1 MGLAVS
7 TGTCGCIPTAPG
19 EFEWPVHGLDDFP
32 SSPPR
37 TSASWKGHM
46 AKSSSQAVQGTPEKD
61 VLPQHR
67 RHRSKGQ
74 ATMQLLLSAFKS
86 SRLFSLLDES
96 KLWTLIDSLEYYA
109 FDSGEY
115 ICREGEVGSHVF
127 VSQTAGLEVV
137 LCGGTVAELPR
148 GRTFG
153 ELALFSNCP
162 RSVSVAAGRDG
173 AGVWGA
179 AADTFRQ
186 VVQASLVWQVKDS
199 RSFVDSLPLFEGLS
213 MRQRDSV
220 SDACTLV
227 TLEDDERRVLG
238 EGDARTIYF
247 VKSGELRVIHE
258 GEVDGTRQGSHRK
271 GNAGSGTGSSA
282 VNCGVSSVAPSSAS
296 SERSTERLPMLRP
309 GDFVGQHALLYN
321 APFSMTVQATGRC
334 ELLGVSASLVRQI
347 LGTELN
353 PIRLQRTFLLSSLK
367 RHPIFASLSHNQ
379 VLVAVREMEFQD
391 CPPCKRIP
399 ALPFFVVADG
409 AVKLG
414 TTDNA
419 KVLHRG
425 ECYGTLPLV
434 DTAKPE
440 AGESPRDADP
450 GVAHSVPAQPNAASS
465 QSAVRAAGPDG
476 CRLAVLPWRGVSLIL
491 EELGLDPST
500 VGWEDPDHLVER
512 MALIVSKVCVF
523 RHLPNHQIKLLV
535 RGATRK
541 TFSKGEKVIVAGE
554 RGSHFFIVVSGEV
567 HAKVDDLV
575 VRTMVKYAYFGERA
589 LLLDEPRAATIEVA
603 SPESEI
609 WAIDKSTF
617 KEVVKEKTPT
627 AELLM
632 HRMSLAD
639 HGIKMDDLKR
649 LEIIGSGT
657 SGVVQLVQHQKTGFK
672 YALKRV
678 EKVNGAALEVVKRE
692 IQVLAENDHPFIM
705 HLVKTYETDK
715 SFYMLTEY
723 CAGGELH
730 AAIRTI
736 PTVLSRRQAMFYT
749 GSLLLMLEALHDRNV
764 VYRDLKPENIML
776 DQQGY
781 LKLIDF
787 GTAKKLDR
795 SCPRTYTQVGTPHY
809 MAPEVIRGKGYGI
822 EVDVWAL
829 GVILYELMCGY
840 LPFGDDIEP
849 SNSFEVCKAVLDG
862 DLKFPDVVDRSAKE
876 LIENLLVSRPASR
889 LGCGV
894 SGYQDIKS
902 ASFFGLDGMG
912 VIPNGDTKGNDY
924 YFALLISRE
933 LQAPIPPTI
942 RPAEPSESNAG
953 EFAQQTS
960 GRSSMPSSRR
970 SSRTKADMVRQ
981 CEAAAANASDPSAKQ
996 QQQQPPPVE
1005 PEAEGDPEGSG

>member
-7 TGTCGCIPTAPG
+7 NGTCGCIPTAPG
-19 EFEWPVHGLDDFP
+19 EFEWPVHGLDDI
-32 SSPPR
+32 
-37 TSASWKGHM
+37 SASGAVRSSHKNQS
-46 AKSSSQAVQGTPEKD
+46 AKSSSLALQAAPGEE
-61 VLPQHR
+61 VLPAHK
-67 RHRSKGQ
+67 RHRSKGLE
-74 ATMQLLLSAFKS
+74 TKRLLLSAFRS
-86 SRLFSLLDES
+86 SRLFALLDES
-96 KLWTLIDSLEYYA
+96 KVGALIDGLEYYA
-109 FDSGEY
+109 FDNGEF
-115 ICREGEVGSHVF
+115 IVKEGEVGSHVF
-127 VSQTAGLEVV
+127 ISHTALEVV

-179 AADTFRQ
+179 AAHKFRE
-186 VVQASLVWQVKDS
+186 VVQSSLIWKVKEN
-199 RSFVDSLPLFEGLS
+199 RSFIDTLPLFEGLS
-213 MRQRDSV
+213 VRQRYDI

-227 TLEDDERRVLG
+227 LLEDKEVRVLG
-238 EGDARTIYF
+238 EGDTHTVYF
-247 VKSGELRVIHE
+247 VKSGELRIVHDSD
-258 GEVDGTRQGSHRK
+258 VDGQGTSHSLSQRK
-271 GNAGSGTGSSA
+271 RNGGVGGASGAGSCGVGSA
-282 VNCGVSSVAPSSAS
+282 VRDCDSA
-296 SERSTERLPMLRP
+296 ERLPLLRP
-309 GDFVGQHALLYN
+309 GDCIGQHALLYN
-321 APFSMTVQATGRC
+321 APFSMTVQASGRC
-334 ELLGVSASLVRQI
+334 ELLGVKAPLIRQM

-367 RHPIFASLSHNQ
+367 RCPIFATLSHNQ
-379 VLVAVREMEFQD
+379 VLVAVRAMEFQKWG
-391 CPPCKRIP
+391 CCKRIP
-399 ALPFFVVADG
+399 PLPFFLVADG
-409 AVKLG
+409 SVTLG
-414 TTDNA
+414 SGSSA

-425 ECYGTLPLV
+425 ECHGSIPLV
-434 DTAKPE
+434 PIDVSKTKGQAP
-440 AGESPRDADP
+440 AGNTGQ
-450 GVAHSVPAQPNAASS
+450 GVPQTPQPSEEKEFLL
-465 QSAVRAAGPDG
+465 AGPDG
-476 CRLAVLPWRGVSLIL
+476 CRLAVLTTRGVSITL

-500 VGWEDPDHLVER
+500 VGWEDPDHLIER

-523 RHLPNHQIKLLV
+523 RHLPAHQIRQLV
-535 RGATRK
+535 QGATRK
-541 TFSKGEKVIVAGE
+541 TYKKGERVIVAGE
-554 RGSHFFIVVSGEV
+554 KGSHFFIVVNGEV
-567 HAKVDDLV
+567 HAKVEDAV

-603 SPESEI
+603 SPEAEI

-617 KEVVKEKTPT
+617 KEVVQDKTPA

-632 HRMSLAD
+632 HRMWLQD
-639 HGIKMDDLKR
+639 HGINMDHLKR
-649 LEIIGSGT
+649 LETIGSGT

-678 EKVNGAALEVVKRE
+678 DKVNGAALEVVKRE
-692 IQVLAENDHPFIM
+692 IQVLEENDHPFIM
-705 HLVKTYETDK
+705 HLVKTFETDK

-723 CAGGELH
+723 CSGGELH

-749 GSLLLMLEALHDRNV
+749 GSLLLMLEALHDRHV

-776 DQQGY
+776 DSKGY

-787 GTAKKLDR
+787 GTAKRLDR
-795 SCPRTYTQVGTPHY
+795 SSPMTYTLVGTPHY

-849 SNSFEVCKAVLDG
+849 SNSNEVCKAVLDG
-862 DLKFPDVVDRSAKE
+862 DLKFPDVVDRSARE

-894 SGYQDIKS
+894 SGYSDIKS

-912 VIPNGDTKGNDY
+912 VSPHGDTKGNDY

-933 LQAPIPPTI
+933 LQAPIAPTLRSTSEHSGIPPSGNS
-942 RPAEPSESNAG
+942 REDSAEFVA
-953 EFAQQTS
+953 QTS
-960 GRSSMPSSRR
+960 SRSRNPSRR
-970 SSRTKADMVRQ
+970 TSRDKNHDVASPEKGEHQ
-981 CEAAAANASDPSAKQ
+981 AA
-996 QQQQPPPVE
+996 VE
-1005 PEAEGDPEGSG
+1005 PEAEGDPEGPEVA